1 MIARLDNP
9 QAQPSAQEHESEM
22 PKNGSHDVPALS
34 RSALIET
41 SVLIVGAGPTG
52 LLQAYLLSRLGE
64 TWVRHDQKLIGS
76 NIALQMI
83 HNIPQPTF
91 EDFVHHH
98 LPDDVEIIRS
108 ASFLS
113 CHQDATHV
121 ITTVKDMNSSKTFEV
136 KSQHLIAC
144 DGARS
149 PVRSYLGIE
158 CDGEESYET
167 MMTIHFNADLRP
179 IVGQDRVGMLHW
191 VMDPLVSGFVIAY
204 DLSQNQVLICNF
216 DSTKHPVESWSKSLC
231 REVLDCAIGQ
241 RTSYEVLSFRPWVL
255 SRKVAREYRSGRVFL
270 AGDAAHSFPPTGGLG
285 LNSGLG
291 DVHNLAYKIA
301 AVQQGWANDQ
311 LLDSYGTERHQVAN
325 INSQQSV
332 KNGKKIFSL
341 LKVLGAT
348 DPDVNRA
355 RQNLSGTLR
364 SAEQRTS
371 IDKGIQE
378 QQEHFNNLELH
389 IGYVYGS
396 KCVPPHAS
404 IYAPKFVPGARLPH
418 VWVEPSDAFRRFL
431 PSPVDLSYVPEM
443 NAADRSRRKY
453 SSLDLC
459 ACNAFTVLVGP
470 DNRIKASNLEEIGPV
485 QVPINLVVLHR
496 DFVVQDGE
504 EGRDWLEATGLKR
517 GSAIVVRPDQHILA
531 VSAPDSQWRHLA
543 GLIAEHLCLH
553 VTSSM
558 ID

>member
-1 MIARLDNP
+1 MIARLEDP
-9 QAQPSAQEHESEM
+9 QAQPSAQELESEM
-22 PKNGSHDVPALS
+22 PKNGSHDAPALS

-52 LLQAYLLSRLGE
+52 LLQAYLLSRLGVKCTIIE
-64 TWVRHDQKLIGS
+64 RYPQRLAAPKAH
-76 NIALQMI
+76 ALSPRSLEICRQFGLDTNDIRNLGTPRSEAYWMI

-179 IVGQDRVGMLHW
+179 IVSQDRVGMLHW

-255 SRKVAREYRSGRVFL
+255 SCKVAREYRSGRVFL

-341 LKVLGAT
+341 LKVSGAT

-355 RQNLSGTLR
+355 RQNLSESLR

-378 QQEHFNNLELH
+378 QQEHFDNLELH

-396 KCVPPHAS
+396 KRVPPHAS
-404 IYAPKFVPGARLPH
+404 NYAPKFVPGARLPH

-431 PSPVDLSYVPEM
+431 PSPVDLSIQ
-443 NAADRSRRKY
+443 AS
-453 SSLDLC
+453 DL
-459 ACNAFTVLVGP
+459 
-470 DNRIKASNLEEIGPV
+470 KEIGPV

-496 DFVVQDGE
+496 DFVVQDDE

-517 GSAIVVRPDQHILA
+517 GSAIVNTFA
-531 VSAPDSQWRHLA
+531 Y
-543 GLIAEHLCLH
+543 
-553 VTSSM
+553 M
-558 ID
+558 